1 MKKLLTLYLMLLAVA
16 LTLKAQQPAEFR
28 FHGKPLANGATV
40 TLDMEEDPFEIDPP
54 YFSSNPSE
62 DPENG
67 LVLVNL
73 TNQQL
78 SGASMLTIQQ
88 NTLTTSPFQWCMG
101 GSCERFYDPQYS
113 KDFTLPAGG
122 QTQVQ
127 FDVYPTADGTLEATL
142 EVMIQLRRISVTIRC
157 TNVPDQAW
165 WGNYTDG
172 STLKSTGS
180 GEKDTYDCAVLYR
193 QSRTEM
199 DGSTI
204 HGVRFYLN
212 DKTNLSDVKVWIS
225 STRPTSP
232 DKADITCINVEN
244 TLLKD
249 YVHDGEMIEVMLPS
263 AYTVESDVYV
273 GYSFKVNA
281 ATTDYDKHPVLYAST
296 KMADGFWLK
305 LGKNPWSN
313 YTLWYGNLSTQ
324 LLISNPNLGT
334 HAVSVETLTKAIGVK
349 SQQSTV
355 MATGLVDGLAG
366 VSSLDYVVSIDG
378 TPQAERHYTLP
389 NPITAYGS
397 SFTFPVEF
405 TAPATSGTYSYDLQI
420 TQVNGQPNDAEITKA
435 TAAMLTLDRS
445 ALRRSV
451 MEEFTGTW
459 CGWCPRGIVG
469 MANLEREFGDRF
481 IGIAMHADD
490 PMSQKFYNNL
500 LTDRFPSSRIDRTIE
515 CEPYLGTL
523 RGTHYASDQDFRRAL
538 ETPTE
543 AELQLTATWVD
554 DDCTQI
560 SLSATTTF
568 LYTNDHAAYSLA
580 YFITADSITG
590 TAGKWAQAN
599 YLPGSQFRDA
609 DLDFFRSASDPV
621 VDMVYNHVAIAG
633 SSVGMGDDTA
643 IGSSIVSGQ
652 GITAA
657 KTITLDNTALSLL
670 NGNKKNL
677 HGIVLLLDTETGK
690 VVNAVK
696 ADVKQ
701 RITIEDIT
709 QLIMLYLE
717 GASATPDTDID
728 GDGQFTVGDITSLI
742 NNYLIQN

>member
-1 MKKLLTLYLMLLAVA
+1 
-16 LTLKAQQPAEFR
+16 
-28 FHGKPLANGATV
+28 
-40 TLDMEEDPFEIDPP
+40 
-54 YFSSNPSE
+54 
-62 DPENG
+62 
-67 LVLVNL
+67 
-73 TNQQL
+73 
-78 SGASMLTIQQ
+78 
-88 NTLTTSPFQWCMG
+88 
-101 GSCERFYDPQYS
+101 
-113 KDFTLPAGG
+113 
-122 QTQVQ
+122 
-127 FDVYPTADGTLEATL
+127 
-142 EVMIQLRRISVTIRC
+142 
-157 TNVPDQAW
+157 
-165 WGNYTDG
+165 
-172 STLKSTGS
+172 
-180 GEKDTYDCAVLYR
+180 
-193 QSRTEM
+193 
-199 DGSTI
+199 
-204 HGVRFYLN
+204 
-212 DKTNLSDVKVWIS
+212 
-225 STRPTSP
+225 
-232 DKADITCINVEN
+232 
-244 TLLKD
+244 
-249 YVHDGEMIEVMLPS
+249 
-263 AYTVESDVYV
+263 
-273 GYSFKVNA
+273 
-281 ATTDYDKHPVLYAST
+281 
-296 KMADGFWLK
+296 
-305 LGKNPWSN
+305 
-313 YTLWYGNLSTQ
+313 
-324 LLISNPNLGT
+324 
-334 HAVSVETLTKAIGVK
+334 
-349 SQQSTV
+349 
-355 MATGLVDGLAG
+355 
-366 VSSLDYVVSIDG
+366 
-378 TPQAERHYTLP
+378 
-389 NPITAYGS
+389 
-397 SFTFPVEF
+397 
-405 TAPATSGTYSYDLQI
+405 
-420 TQVNGQPNDAEITKA
+420 
-435 TAAMLTLDRS
+435 
-445 ALRRSV
+445 

-500 LTDRFPSSRIDRTIE
+500 LTDRVPSSRIDRTIE